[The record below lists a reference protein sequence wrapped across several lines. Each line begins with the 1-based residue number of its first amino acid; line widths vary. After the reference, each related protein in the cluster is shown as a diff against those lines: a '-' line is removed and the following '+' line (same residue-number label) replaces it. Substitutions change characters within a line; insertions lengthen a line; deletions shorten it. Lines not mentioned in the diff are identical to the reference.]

1 MGPVSG
7 SGVIQATVLNWLSV
21 ICLGQRMGTWIEI
34 DTPHGPIAAWKALPA
49 AAPRGALVVIQEI
62 FGVNAH
68 IRSVADAFAEDGY
81 AVLAPAL
88 FDVLERGVEL
98 GYDAQGIAKGREL
111 ITRLGLDK
119 ALDMTASAATA
130 LASHG
135 KVGTVGYCWGGT
147 VALLAALRLGLPSA
161 SYYGARNVPFLGEK
175 PKAPVI
181 FHFGERDTSIPP
193 EMVEQHRQL
202 LPQMPVHV
210 YPAGHGFNCDV
221 RADFEPKSAALARS
235 RTLAFFDEHLR

>member
-1 MGPVSG
+1 
-7 SGVIQATVLNWLSV
+7 
-21 ICLGQRMGTWIEI
+21 MGTWIEI
-34 DTPHGPIAAWKALPA
+34 DTPHGPIATWKAFPA

-68 IRSVADAFAEDGY
+68 IRSVADGFAGEGY

-88 FDVLERGVEL
+88 FDALEHGVEL
-98 GYDAQGIAKGREL
+98 GYDAEGIGKGREL
-111 ITRLGLDK
+111 ITRLGLEK
-119 ALDMTASAATA
+119 ALDMTGAVAEA
-130 LASHG
+130 LAGLG

-161 SYYGARNVPFLGEK
+161 SYYGARNVPFLTEK

-181 FHFGERDTSIPP
+181 FHFGERDASIPP
-193 EMVEQHRQL
+193 EMVEKHRQL
-202 LPQMPVHV
+202 LPQMPLHV

-221 RADFEPKSAALARS
+221 RADFDPKSAALART
-235 RTLAFFDEHLR
+235 RTLAFFDEHL

>member
-1 MGPVSG
+1 
-7 SGVIQATVLNWLSV
+7 
-21 ICLGQRMGTWIEI
+21 MGTWIEI
-34 DTPHGPIAAWKALPA
+34 DTPHGPIAAWKAFPA

-68 IRSVADAFAEDGY
+68 IRSVADGFAEEGY

-98 GYDAQGIAKGREL
+98 DYDAEGIARGRDL
-111 ITRLGLDK
+111 ITRLGLEK
-119 ALDMTASAATA
+119 ALDMTASATDA
-130 LASHG
+130 LAGQG

-161 SYYGARNVPFLGEK
+161 SYYGARNAPFLVET

-181 FHFGERDTSIPP
+181 FHFGERDASIPP
-193 EMVEQHRQL
+193 EMVEKHRQL
-202 LPQMPVHV
+202 LPQMPLYV
-210 YPAGHGFNCDV
+210 YPAGHGFNCDA
-221 RADFEPKSAALARS
+221 RADFDPKSAALART
-235 RTLAFFDEHLR
+235 RTLAFFDEHL

>member
-1 MGPVSG
+1 MG
-7 SGVIQATVLNWLSV
+7 AWT
-21 ICLGQRMGTWIEI
+21 EI
-34 DTPHGPIAAWKALPA
+34 DTPHGTIATWKAFPT

-68 IRSVADAFAEDGY
+68 IRSVADAFADEGY

-98 GYDAQGIAKGREL
+98 DYDTAGMARGREL
-111 ITRLGLDK
+111 ITRLGLEK
-119 ALDMTASAATA
+119 ALDMTASAANA
-130 LASHG
+130 LATQG

-161 SYYGARNVPFLGEK
+161 SYYGARNVPFLGES

-181 FHFGERDTSIPP
+181 FHFGERDASIPL
-193 EMVEQHRQL
+193 EMVEKHRQL
-202 LPQMPVHV
+202 LPQMPLYV
-210 YPAGHGFNCDV
+210 YPAGHGFNCDA
-221 RADFEPKSAALARS
+221 RADFDPQSAALARS